1 LQKLAACGFGFLSF
15 VFATSQ
21 SFAAYQVVAVSNGGT
36 ISGIVKLSA
45 PAPQVAR
52 IKTTKN
58 RDYCGNSIENPL
70 YVVAK
75 DGGVANVE
83 VFIKKIAQGKANPK
97 GTITLTNE
105 HCMFHPRVQ
114 GASVGEEVKNAS
126 ADPILH
132 NAHPQIAA
140 TNATLY
146 NIALPYNGFSVTK
159 PLPTTAELIR
169 VKCDVHEWMRAWIW
183 VFDHPYYAT
192 TDAEGHFSITDVPAG
207 TYTVVAWHEVM
218 GQKEVPVTV
227 APGKAVTVNF
237 AFAPKK

>member
-1 LQKLAACGFGFLSF
+1 LQKFAACGFVLLTF
-15 VFATSQ
+15 VFAASQ

-45 PAPQVAR
+45 AAPQVAP

-58 RDYCGNSIENPL
+58 QDYCGLSIENPL
-70 YVVAK
+70 YVVGS

-83 VFIKKIAQGKANPK
+83 VFIKKIDQGKANPA
-97 GTITLTNE
+97 GIVTLTNE
-105 HCMFHPRVQ
+105 HCMFHPHVQ
-114 GASVGEEVKNAS
+114 GASVGEQLKIAS

-132 NAHPQIAA
+132 NTHPQLAA

-146 NIALPYNGFSVTK
+146 NVALPYKGFSVTK
-159 PLPTTAELIR
+159 PLPTEPVLIR

-183 VFDHPYYAT
+183 VFDHPYYT
-192 TDAEGHFSITDVPAG
+192 TTSADGHFSITDVPAG

-218 GQKEVPVTV
+218 GQKEAPVTV
-227 APGKAVTVNF
+227 APGKAVTVDF